1 MEDGHK
7 PSEMLGLEVSV
18 HGRRRLLR
26 GGFLALALVASGF
39 VAPGTPAHADPLG
52 VIGGQTLDVTADTLD
67 VDVSKG
73 SAVLQG
79 DVRAKLGDL
88 VVLCPKVEV
97 RYDQAPHVRWA
108 RGTGGV
114 TARVKGIEA
123 KASVVEV
130 DVARRRVKLSG
141 GVRLMRGRGWLR
153 AQYATIDLSTRKV
166 SLRGVKGSI
175 PVQAPSR

>member
-1 MEDGHK
+1 M
-7 PSEMLGLEVSV
+7 SV
-18 HGRRRLLR
+18 QGRRRFFR
-26 GGFLALALVASGF
+26 GSILALALVAVLF
-39 VAPGTPAHADPLG
+39 AVPGTPARADPLG
-52 VIGGQTLDVTADTLD
+52 VIAGETLDVTADTLNVD
-67 VDVSKG
+67 VDKG
-73 SAVLQG
+73 TAVLQG
-79 DVRAKLGDL
+79 DVRAKLGNL

-97 RYDQAPHVRWA
+97 RYDKAPRVRWA

-141 GVRLMRGRGWLR
+141 GVRLTRGRGWLR
-153 AQYATIDLSTRKV
+153 AQYATIDIATRKV

-175 PVQAPSR
+175 PVEAPAR